1 MRIVLGSATWAAV
14 TCFGLS
20 VSAAAQGKTADGF
33 TIDTSPRVT
42 AAMATGHDREPTP
55 GTAPQ
60 RPATNKATSGSG
72 LAADASGTLV
82 GIAHGYKAVFGATG
96 IEYTPALGQRAAHD
110 MPLRF
115 ELLTAG
121 RGTALQPVALA
132 RLAQDGQT
140 VRYERETLV
149 ETYEVRAD
157 GVKQSFV
164 FTELPAG
171 QGDLLVRGAVA
182 TALVA
187 GPVTSEGMA
196 FTLDGVG
203 GVTFGAVLGYD
214 AVGNQVQGAMRYE
227 GGALEF
233 SLPASFVDNAVLP
246 VVIDPLVGTTVTLG
260 LTNDDVWP
268 DVAWDASTATW
279 LAVWRRD
286 LSATNLDIRG
296 QRLDATGAQIGGQIN
311 IETNTATLATTPRV
325 ANINERDAFV
335 VIWSAGGDVFARGV
349 LSSTAAM
356 TAEVTVAGGSNNQL
370 NPDIGGEATTNG
382 DEAFAVWVDSTSDV
396 VSLRP
401 ITYTAGNTLTLGAI
415 TAVTSGWPDSD
426 PSISQSGGAPG
437 FWLVTWTRDLSG
449 NFDIRGRIWN
459 RTLGF
464 VTSAFVVES
473 ATDDCTQSAND
484 GDGYNWVVAYA
495 RTEAGLSTRDV
506 DARSVEMHAS
516 GVSLGTVQTIAGD
529 ASDDE
534 TAPAV
539 GWVGNSAMVAYQ
551 DLNGAGNFDAY
562 LRSVDSFRCDSCE
575 GLFLLDVTGTTTEGG
590 VQVGTRFSGGT
601 FTSSEAACVWHSVDG
616 TTSSGDIDWQRF
628 NAADGS
634 ATDLAGGCGVG
645 GIAYATCG
653 RSPNPNFT
661 LRLRRAAPSSLGFV
675 VLGFQTLN
683 YSCGGCTLVPDPFTG
698 LITTTS
704 TNTNGDAV
712 QSLAVPSGVAGNQL
726 IVQWLVPGSNCFTNF
741 DLSNA
746 VRITL
751 Q

>member
-1 MRIVLGSATWAAV
+1 MRIVLGSATLAAV
-14 TCFGLS
+14 TCLGLS
-20 VSAAAQGKTADGF
+20 ANAAAQGQTADGF
-33 TIDTSPRVT
+33 TIDASPRT
-42 AAMATGHDREPTP
+42 MAAMATGHDREASVSA
-55 GTAPQ
+55 APQ
-60 RPATNKATSGSG
+60 RPAAAKATMGSG
-72 LAADASGTLV
+72 LAADADGTLIGV
-82 GIAHGYKAVFGATG
+82 ANGYKAVFGATG
-96 IEYTPALGQRAAHD
+96 LEYTPALGQRAAHD

-115 ELLTAG
+115 ELQTAG
-121 RGTALQPVALA
+121 RGNALQPVGPA

-140 VRYERETLV
+140 VRYERDALV

-157 GVKQSFV
+157 GVKQNFV
-164 FTELPAG
+164 FSKLPAG
-171 QGDLLVRGAVA
+171 QGDLLVRGAVT
-182 TALVA
+182 TALTA
-187 GPVTSEGMA
+187 GAVTSEGMA

-214 AVGNQVQGAMRYE
+214 AVGNQVQGTMRYE

-233 SLPASFVDNAVLP
+233 SLPASFVDHAVLP

-260 LTNDDVWP
+260 AGNDDVWS

-296 QRLDATGAQIGGQIN
+296 QRLDATGALIGGQIN

-325 ANINERDAFV
+325 ANINQRDAFV

-349 LSSTAAM
+349 LSSTAAL
-356 TAEVTVAGGSNNQL
+356 TAEVTVASGSNNQL
-370 NPDIGGEATTNG
+370 NPDIGGEATTTG
-382 DEAFAVWVDSTSDV
+382 DQAFAVWADSTAGV

-401 ITYTAGNTLTLGAI
+401 ITYTAGNTLTLGTT
-415 TAVTSGWPDSD
+415 TAVTSGFPDSD
-426 PSISQSGGAPG
+426 PSISQSGGEPG
-437 FWLVTWTRDLSG
+437 FWLITWTRDLSG

-464 VTSAFVVES
+464 VTSAFAIES
-473 ATDDCTQSAND
+473 AADDCSQSAND

-495 RTEAGLSTRDV
+495 RVEAGFTTQDV

-529 ASDDE
+529 ANDNE
-534 TAPAV
+534 NTPAV
-539 GWVGNSAMVAYQ
+539 GWVGNSAIVAYQ
-551 DLNGAGNFDAY
+551 DLNGTGNYDTY
-562 LRSVDSFRCDSCE
+562 LRSVDSFACTSCE
-575 GLFLLDVTGTTTEGG
+575 GLFLLDVTATTNEGG

-601 FTSSEAACVWHSVDG
+601 FSSSEAACVWHSVDS
-616 TTSSGDIDWQRF
+616 TTSLGDIDWQRF

-645 GIAYATCG
+645 GLAYATCG
-653 RSPNPNFT
+653 RSPNASFT
-661 LRLRRAAPSSLGFV
+661 LRLRRAATNSLGFV
-675 VLGFQTLN
+675 VLGFQSLN

-698 LITTTS
+698 LITTTN
-704 TNTNGDAV
+704 TNANGDAT
-712 QSLAVPSGVAGNQL
+712 QLLPVPSGVAGNQL
-726 IVQWLVPGSNCFTNF
+726 ILQWLVPGTNCFTSF